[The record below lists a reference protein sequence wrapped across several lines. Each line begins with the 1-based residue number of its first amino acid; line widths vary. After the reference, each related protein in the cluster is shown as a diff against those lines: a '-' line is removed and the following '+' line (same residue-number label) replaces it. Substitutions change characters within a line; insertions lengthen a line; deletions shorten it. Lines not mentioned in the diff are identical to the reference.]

1 MEISW
6 EEVDLEGNRE
16 RNGKEDKQNTSYAR
30 IKSLKHG
37 IILKIIILHI
47 KLSSSPKSGTQ

>member
-6 EEVDLEGNRE
+6 VEVDLEGNRG
-16 RNGKEDKQNTSYAR
+16 RNEKEDKQNTSYAC
-30 IKSLKHG
+30 IKSLKHD
-37 IILKIIILHI
+37 IILKITIYHI